1 MLSPTGIFFAYYAL
15 VFPIPLLVSYYL
27 WIPTAIF
34 DSPRNISQ
42 DKLFFAFCQVVVG
55 LASFGVA
62 RYTLP
67 IITISWSKRSINRSR
82 LVPLTVVSSIM
93 AAGGGL
99 WVMQRI
105 GGISAL
111 TNNLGAVRNGL
122 LRGLGVGT
130 FALTVLPPTVAQFW
144 LMHAYRTKSKY
155 LALILSLCILSTLLG
170 GIFGFRGTIV
180 TLLIQVACVC
190 YLMTGKTY
198 KAQMAILLPILC
210 VGLTILG
217 YLRIVLLEKG
227 NTTEALLQGDS
238 AVLLSTV
245 SDTALTRTRGV
256 ELLIVMNDYMAH
268 AGYHLFLDNASETVH
283 TFIPSVIIPKSV
295 SLAEKIAIAV
305 YSPFMMAAGNYSD
318 NYGGVSYTL
327 IAEGEWNL
335 GMAGIVLV
343 CAMAGYAL
351 RTIERRDPS
360 VPVSYMQVI
369 WFKTMAGSMVAF
381 IEAPQLGVNGAII
394 TLILNVGIL
403 VFLSESI
410 RVI

>member
-1 MLSPTGIFFAYYAL
+1 MIAEWTILMLCCLYMFWRQPFMLSPTGIFFAYYAL

-190 YLMTGKTY
+190 YLMTGKDL
-198 KAQMAILLPILC
+198 QSPD
-210 VGLTILG
+210 
-217 YLRIVLLEKG
+217 G
-227 NTTEALLQGDS
+227 NSPPHPMRRLNDS
-238 AVLLSTV
+238 WVFA
-245 SDTALTRTRGV
+245 
-256 ELLIVMNDYMAH
+256 
-268 AGYHLFLDNASETVH
+268 
-283 TFIPSVIIPKSV
+283 
-295 SLAEKIAIAV
+295 
-305 YSPFMMAAGNYSD
+305 YSPSGKR
-318 NYGGVSYTL
+318 
-327 IAEGEWNL
+327 EHH
-335 GMAGIVLV
+335 
-343 CAMAGYAL
+343 
-351 RTIERRDPS
+351 
-360 VPVSYMQVI
+360 
-369 WFKTMAGSMVAF
+369 
-381 IEAPQLGVNGAII
+381 
-394 TLILNVGIL
+394 
-403 VFLSESI
+403 
-410 RVI
+410 